1 MLMPYK
7 IVAEFTDK
15 SRIRVTEPVSTER
28 GEVYKYYTGKIRI
41 FKRLISRKTYAKE
54 AYVIRTKKYNEW
66 SYKSYIKTSK
76 KIYWETIKE

>member
-28 GEVYKYYTGKIRI
+28 GEVYKYYTGRVRLLKRI
-41 FKRLISRKTYAKE
+41 LSKKGYAKE
-54 AYVIRTKKYNEW
+54 AYVIKTKKYNEW